1 MEKNVYYLYHT
12 IVTASFFAEM
22 GFNPVKCVLFDMDG
36 LLLDTENL
44 YSEGTQKVLSQF
56 GDKVLLLTA
65 CS

>member
-1 MEKNVYYLYHT
+1 
-12 IVTASFFAEM
+12 M

-56 GDKVLLLTA
+56 GDKVQLALK
-65 CS
+65 

>member
-1 MEKNVYYLYHT
+1 MCSLLNGSIVEDTIQYLRL
-12 IVTASFFAEM
+12 VFFPEM

-56 GDKVLLLTA
+56 GDKVPYF
-65 CS
+65 